1 VSRRAITPVPR
12 RAIAP
17 VAGWRAFMPVLMMP
31 VAWRRRGRFVINPVP
46 AAFITIMLVP
56 PTRWTP
62 VTTIPIVS
70 AVVTVSDMQ

>member
-1 VSRRAITPVPR
+1 
-12 RAIAP
+12 
-17 VAGWRAFMPVLMMP
+17 MPVLMMP
-31 VAWRRRGRFVINPVP
+31 VAWWRRGRFVINPVP